1 MTDCKPH
8 VLHIFLPATKT
19 IFTVTRGFKVI
30 KIIVTNWA
38 SEVGNVGSGP
48 LTERVLAFPP
58 VENHKNGHINI
69 FSTDFLKFFKAGFY
83 YLNILL
89 IKLLKK
95 KPPKLTDL
103 VLRLKLK
110 LFFLIY
116 KQTNHA
122 HLHPQ
127 RPFFTKFVLEFK
139 RILSSHFR
147 GSSLKTCLRYR
158 VHKNRTDGQTETW
171 KHDTSSQATATSC
184 SSFWGLKTL

>member
-1 MTDCKPH
+1 M
-8 VLHIFLPATKT
+8 
-19 IFTVTRGFKVI
+19 I

-38 SEVGNVGSGP
+38 SEVWNVGSGP

-58 VENHKNGHINI
+58 EENHKNGHINI
-69 FSTDFLKFFKAGFY
+69 FSTDFFYFFKAGFY

-89 IKLLKK
+89 IKLLKTAK
-95 KPPKLTDL
+95 WTDL
-103 VLRLKLK
+103 FWRLKLK
-110 LFFLIY
+110 LFFLNY

-158 VHKNRTDGQTETW
+158 VHKNRTNGQTETW
-171 KHDTSSQATATSC
+171 KHNTSSQATATSC

>member
-95 KPPKLTDL
+95 KTPKLTDL

-127 RPFFTKFVLEFK
+127 RPFFLQSLFSSSSESFQVILEAVPSRHVWGIVFT
-139 RILSSHFR
+139 RIGPMGRRKPENMTPPARPLPPAAAVS
-147 GSSLKTCLRYR
+147 
-158 VHKNRTDGQTETW
+158 E
-171 KHDTSSQATATSC
+171 A
-184 SSFWGLKTL
+184 

>member
-48 LTERVLAFPP
+48 LTEGVLAFPP

-95 KPPKLTDL
+95 KKKNTKINGFGFK
-103 VLRLKLK
+103 VKTQT
-110 LFFLIY
+110 LFP
-116 KQTNHA
+116 
-122 HLHPQ
+122 HL
-127 RPFFTKFVLEFK
+127 
-139 RILSSHFR
+139 
-147 GSSLKTCLRYR
+147 
-158 VHKNRTDGQTETW
+158 
-171 KHDTSSQATATSC
+171 QADQSC
-184 SSFWGLKTL
+184 SFASSKTFFYKVCSRVQANPFKSF